1 MRSREKDIGLLSE
14 AFCYIGDDI
23 VDHGNIESLARYYS
37 KDKKGRMKIAFNA
50 FVRHSSRIAA
60 GFAATFIGFAV
71 LFAVLMN
78 VMFGGFGCNSSD
90 KFGNNLTPDTT
101 NYNTFFSYP
110 ENVSGEEKFPFLSP
124 PDDKYPSNELKLPW
138 EDDLYA
144 TLTNFD
150 SAENSEADNLLYF
163 TVGLK
168 GDYLGSG
175 DIYIKIASDT
185 LKIDASEE
193 INDGVIVIDDLY
205 DSDSRQKVIK
215 FTLEKTSDEIES
227 GIISFEIGYKF
238 DDPDAF
244 AEKLKSYEHYDIID
258 INRILKNGVLCIT
271 KFSVDVSKFI
281 D

>member
-1 MRSREKDIGLLSE
+1 MMREHELDLMSA
-14 AFCYIGDDI
+14 AFGCIGDDI
-23 VDHGNIESLARYYS
+23 IERSDIESIEKYYS
-37 KDKKGRMKIAFNA
+37 ERKRSAAPNA
-50 FVRHSSRIAA
+50 LKRFVKYSSRIAA
-60 GFAATFIGFAV
+60 GFAATFVGFAV
-71 LFAVLMN
+71 LLAVLMN

-90 KFGNNLTPDTT
+90 KFENNLTPDTT

-150 SAENSEADNLLYF
+150 SAENSEADNSLYF

-175 DIYIKIASDT
+175 DIYIKIDSDT

-193 INDGVIVIDDLY
+193 IDDGVIVIDDLY
-205 DSDSRQKVIK
+205 ASDSREKVIELA
-215 FTLEKTSDEIES
+215 FEKISDKAES

-244 AEKLKSYEHYDIID
+244 VEKLKSYEHYDIID

-271 KFSVDVSKFI
+271 KFSVDVSKFL